1 VPVARIEDTQT
12 YYEVS
17 GDGPPLVL
25 LHGAFVDGRMWDPQF
40 EHFANRYRV
49 VRYDLRGHGR
59 TGPSDRESY
68 SIELFADDLKAL
80 LDLLGIER
88 ATVCGL
94 SLGGMV
100 GQSFAVK
107 YPGALDALVL
117 SDTAVSVSLTWTD
130 RLQRY
135 VLAPKWAMLLA
146 IRLMSVRRFVEF
158 SFWLSRVMRSED
170 WFGRD
175 PAVRSYV
182 EGAMLNLSTEEY
194 LKIYDAIYD
203 FGLLDLARIEA
214 PTLILNGEHE
224 SKSTFRHA
232 REMERLI
239 PDTETKIIPRAG
251 HVSNMENPEAFN
263 AAVEDFVK
271 RRAVSCSRSG
281 LTP

>member
-1 VPVARIEDTQT
+1 VARIGGTRT

-17 GDGPPLVL
+17 GDGPALVL
-25 LHGAFVDGRMWDPQF
+25 VHGAFVDGRMWDPQF
-40 EHFANRYRV
+40 DHLAGRYRV

-59 TGPSDRESY
+59 TGPSEREKY

-80 LDLLGIER
+80 LDSLGIER

-94 SLGGMV
+94 SLGGMI

-117 SDTAVSVSLTWTD
+117 SDTAVSVSLTWGD
-130 RLQRY
+130 KLQRY

-146 IRLMSVRRFVEF
+146 IRLLGVRRFVGF
-158 SFWLSRVMRSED
+158 SFWLARVIRSED

-175 PAVRSYV
+175 RAVRSYV
-182 EGAMLNLSTEEY
+182 ENAMLNLSTEEY
-194 LKIYDAIYD
+194 LKVYGAIYD
-203 FGLLDLARIEA
+203 FRLLDLARVEA

-224 SKSTFRHA
+224 SKSAFRHA
-232 REMERLI
+232 REMEHLI

-251 HVSNMENPEAFN
+251 HVSNMENSAAFN
-263 AAVEDFVK
+263 AAVEEFLE
-271 RRAVSCSRSG
+271 RRVVSRS
-281 LTP
+281 PARHPAP